1 MIRLLSLQIS
11 LSLTEPGY
19 ISWLPR
25 PAWNSSS
32 CTVQIEALRI
42 GPLYR
47 YLVHAHDTFIFS
59 CKWFIPTRFILTSF
73 PIWFF
78 HGVCCASLL
87 LTLDCQYTSPASHDS
102 KYAPWLGNCFFWWG
116 IKSFPNVEKLW
127 TDDKVPLFYYSER
140 AKSRCIYLA
149 LFIDPE
155 EDVLVFT
162 RSVG

>member
-116 IKSFPNVEKLW
+116 GSNHFQTWKSSGLMTKYRYFTTRKGRRV
-127 TDDKVPLFYYSER
+127 DV
-140 AKSRCIYLA
+140 
-149 LFIDPE
+149 FI
-155 EDVLVFT
+155 
-162 RSVG
+162 

>member
-32 CTVQIEALRI
+32 CTVQIEALKI

-102 KYAPWLGNCFFWWG
+102 KYVSFRGGSFGGKALDWWQSTVILLLGKGEESMYLSSAVHWPWGGCFSIYQISW
-116 IKSFPNVEKLW
+116 IKTK
-127 TDDKVPLFYYSER
+127 
-140 AKSRCIYLA
+140 KSNFL
-149 LFIDPE
+149 
-155 EDVLVFT
+155 
-162 RSVG
+162 